1 MFRFNGKNGFT
12 LIELIVTMAV
22 SGIFTILA
30 FNLYSTAN
38 YTFLKDKNKHDVFFD
53 YNVKK
58 SKTIQML
65 RNHPGSCEKQEFAEE
80 LHFSFKGDSAE
91 ILNENLPFKPL
102 QCKPIDA
109 KRYIIYF
116 QGYLDSATHSLAGFS
131 TIVD

>member
-1 MFRFNGKNGFT
+1 
-12 LIELIVTMAV
+12 
-22 SGIFTILA
+22 
-30 FNLYSTAN
+30 
-38 YTFLKDKNKHDVFFD
+38 
-53 YNVKK
+53 
-58 SKTIQML
+58 ML

-116 QGYLDSATHSLAGFS
+116 QGHLDSATHSLVGFS
-131 TIVD
+131 TIID